1 MRDEKAS
8 TTIPNMSVVPM
19 IEGERAFRVW
29 PDVPAGAWDVI
40 VIGSGMGGM
49 SCAAACFDSR
59 PYPPRVQ
66 ALSPG
71 FRSGKRP

>member
-40 VIGSGMGGM
+40 VIGSGMG
-49 SCAAACFDSR
+49 A
-59 PYPPRVQ
+59 
-66 ALSPG
+66 
-71 FRSGKRP
+71 